1 LDVVYWRQI
10 MLRTLIIGMTFL
22 VLCAGIPAV
31 TALGG
36 DEGWYRVH
44 CNIDGA
50 DVYFD
55 GQYKG
60 TTYGGSL
67 DVPVYSTGTPYSNFR
82 VEESGYQTYSGSLPS
97 SPAAGQTV
105 DVYATLQPVETAGS
119 IRVTS
124 SPSGSAI
131 YLNGNYR
138 GVTPLT
144 IKDLTPGTYSVEAD
158 YSGYQSDVST
168 VTVRAGQQSSVQ
180 FTLTPVQQYGSV
192 KVTSSPSGAYVYM
205 DGVYKG
211 RTPLT
216 LSSISAKNH
225 NIELDLSGYYDWKTT
240 VSVTSG
246 VTRYVDA
253 RLTAVPSATTGA
265 IDVVSYPA
273 GADIFLD
280 DKYQGKTPSA
290 GAFTIS
296 NVAVG
301 SHTIR
306 IALSGYQ
313 DYTTSV
319 AVSGATTSYVSAAL
333 QPGQPT
339 STGSIAVTSSPS
351 GAEIYID
358 NAYKGITPLT
368 VDGVAAGT
376 HAVRVALAGYS
387 DWSTSVQ
394 VGAGSTASASA
405 SLSPVPTQTP
415 HAGMAP
421 FAVIGALGVLGL
433 LVALRRRD

>member
-1 LDVVYWRQI
+1 
-10 MLRTLIIGMTFL
+10 MLRPLIIGMILL

-31 TALGG
+31 SAQIGG

-55 GQYKG
+55 GQYQG
-60 TTYGGSL
+60 TTYGGAL
-67 DVPVYSTGTPYSNFR
+67 DVPVYTTAPPYNTVR
-82 VEESGYQTYSGSLPS
+82 VEKSGYHTYSASLPS

-119 IRVTS
+119 IHVTS
-124 SPSGSAI
+124 SPSGAAI

-138 GVTPLT
+138 GVAPLT
-144 IKDLTPGTYSVEAD
+144 IQSLSPGTYSLEAD
-158 YSGYQSDVST
+158 RSGYQSDYSS
-168 VTVRAGQQSSVQ
+168 VTVKAGQQSNVQ
-180 FTLTPVQQYGSV
+180 FTLTPIEQYGSI
-192 KVTSSPSGAYVYM
+192 KATSSPSGAYVYM

-211 RTPLT
+211 RTPMTLT
-216 LSSISAKNH
+216 SVSAKKH
-225 NIELDLSGYYDWKTT
+225 NIELDLSGYYDWKSSVT
-240 VSVTSG
+240 VSPGVTS
-246 VTRYVDA
+246 YVNA
-253 RLTAVPSATTGA
+253 HLTSVPSETTGA

-280 DKYQGKTPSA
+280 DKYQGKTPTA
-290 GAFTIS
+290 GVYAIS

-301 SHTIR
+301 SHTVR
-306 IALSGYQ
+306 VALSGYQ

-319 AVSGATTSYVSAAL
+319 VVSGATTSHVTATL
-333 QPGQPT
+333 QPGQST
-339 STGSIAVTSSPS
+339 STGSISVTSSPS
-351 GAEIYID
+351 GAEVYID

-376 HAVRVALAGYS
+376 HAVRVALAGYG

-405 SLSPVPTQTP
+405 SLSPVPTQAP
-415 HAGMAP
+415 HAGVAP
-421 FAVIGALGVLGL
+421 FAVVGALGILGL
-433 LVALRRRD
+433 FVALRRRD